1 VSEPLTLE
9 KDLKGRFTIL
19 DFFTYCCIN
28 CIHILAEL
36 EEIEAE
42 FPLPGK
48 KNKLSLSAKISMT
61 VQYFFIGMGFL

>member
-1 VSEPLTLE
+1 MIEDLHDRPTVEFPSNFQWPNLASDPLTLE
-9 KDLKGRFTIL
+9 KDLVGRVTIL

-42 FPLPGK
+42 FQLPG
-48 KNKLSLSAKISMT
+48 T
-61 VQYFFIGMGFL
+61 T